1 MSLAGGVTDGGHFS
15 PAAKARY
22 WPAPQTPID
31 EADAMPKQIR
41 WVRVLVAALLVEV
54 GLGVTALPFL
64 AVLSEQVV
72 FQIIVPA
79 ACLVVPFVVAY
90 FATRPLPAAR
100 VLHGWLIGIV
110 ATALYFGLV
119 LGASSLEEA
128 TGSYGLP
135 LFIVV
140 NLLRIVSAAAGGYAA
155 ERRAQA
161 PAA

>member
-1 MSLAGGVTDGGHFS
+1 ML
-15 PAAKARY
+15 
-22 WPAPQTPID
+22 
-31 EADAMPKQIR
+31 KQIR
-41 WVRVLVAALLVEV
+41 WLRVLIAALLVEV
-54 GLGVTALPFL
+54 GLGVIALPFL

-72 FQIIVPA
+72 FQVIVPA
-79 ACLVVPFVVAY
+79 ACLIVPFVVAH

-100 VLHGWLIGIV
+100 MLHGWLIGVV

-128 TGSYGLP
+128 TASYGVP

-140 NLLRIVSAAAGGYAA
+140 NLLRIVSAAAGAYAA
-155 ERRAQA
+155 ERRAPA

>member
-1 MSLAGGVTDGGHFS
+1 ML
-15 PAAKARY
+15 
-22 WPAPQTPID
+22 
-31 EADAMPKQIR
+31 KQIR
-41 WVRVLVAALLVEV
+41 WLRVLIAALLVEV
-54 GLGVTALPFL
+54 GLGVIALPFL

-72 FQIIVPA
+72 FQVIVPA
-79 ACLVVPFVVAY
+79 ACLIVPFVVAH

-100 VLHGWLIGIV
+100 MLHGWLIGVV

-128 TGSYGLP
+128 AASYGVP

-140 NLLRIVSAAAGGYAA
+140 NLLRIVSAAAGAYAA
-155 ERRAQA
+155 ERRAPA